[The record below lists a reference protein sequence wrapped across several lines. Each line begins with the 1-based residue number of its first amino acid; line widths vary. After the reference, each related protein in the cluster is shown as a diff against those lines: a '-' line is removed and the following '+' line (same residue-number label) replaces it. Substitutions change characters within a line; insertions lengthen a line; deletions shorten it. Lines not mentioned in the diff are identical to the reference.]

1 VDRTKAHNAH
11 VRTIADYLA
20 VLGGWTFKVHGGMM
34 QRPGV
39 PDLLATLKGR
49 TVAVEV
55 KTGSA
60 TRTPAQRDEHERLE
74 RAGAISILAHSVDDV
89 EDRLVAEGLIKPSLQ
104 RKRAV

>member
-1 VDRTKAHNAH
+1 MDRTKLHNAH

-20 VLGGWTFKVHGGMM
+20 VLGGWVFKVHGGMM

-39 PDLLATLKGR
+39 PDALCCLKGR
-49 TVAVEV
+49 LIAVEV
-55 KTGSA
+55 KTGAA

-89 EDRLVAEGLIKPSLQ
+89 EDRLVAEGLVTPSLQ
-104 RKRAV
+104 RKRAI